1 MAIEITDDL
10 VKQIARLS
18 RLAISAEEVVGLQS
32 HFEKILSFIAAFQA
46 LDTTGIDPSIF
57 SGEASNVYREDGPRV
72 SLPREDALANA
83 PRSDGTYFVVPRIV
97 GGADEEDDAGG
108 LA

>member
-18 RLAISAEEVVGLQS
+18 RLAISSEEAAGLKT
-32 HFEKILSFIAAFQA
+32 HFEKILSFIAEFQA

-57 SGEASNVYREDGPRV
+57 SGEACNVYREDEPRP
-72 SLPREDALANA
+72 SLPRESALANA
-83 PRSDGTYFVVPRIV
+83 PQSGGTYFVVPRIV
-97 GGADEEDDAGG
+97 GGADEDDAGG
-108 LA
+108 SA